1 MKRRILA
8 LTLAAAL
15 ALICAACTP
24 AGETP
29 EDTTPAETGN
39 TAPADHD
46 FSGVVL
52 DEYTETLTGFGGLPW
67 GYVLPQETADA
78 LATEQNET
86 IALTTVEEFAGLIFR
101 MERIF
106 SYTGSIPGLREGQRA
121 LTMGQYVETG
131 FLSPDDPEGGTATAV
146 AWFDQTL
153 AYLTELYGQP
163 DSYTLSGDDEELTA
177 PLTAEQY
184 TAEGVTACT
193 AAWTGLE
200 NGRVTLRL
208 ADSYGLSLTVTFAP
222 SAETLRNAG
231 QTADL
236 ALSGVDAPGLAADV
250 AGFEDALWGDSL
262 QSVLDG
268 KDWEHMELRGE
279 SAAFGGMPAEAY
291 YAFEDGALYAG
302 YYVLNAGQGG
312 GTALTQAV
320 VDYLTELYGPP
331 DDSQTP
337 GETNMI
343 AWSNAAGQPKA
354 GTSGPVVYTFDN
366 GDVHVCFYAA
376 GDRN

>member
-29 EDTTPAETGN
+29 ENTAPAETGN

-46 FSGVVL
+46 FSGAVL

-86 IALTTVEEFAGLIFR
+86 IALTTVEEFAGLTFR

-106 SYTGSIPGLREGQRA
+106 SYTGAIPGLGEGQRA
-121 LTMGQYVETG
+121 LTMGQYTMTG

-146 AWFDQTL
+146 EWFDQTL
-153 AYLTELYGQP
+153 AYLTGLYGQP
-163 DSYTLSGDDEELTA
+163 DSYTLSGDDEELAA

-200 NGRVTLRL
+200 NGQVTLRL

-222 SAETLRNAG
+222 GAEALRNAG

-236 ALSGVDAPGLAADV
+236 TLSGMDAPGLAADV

-262 QSVLDG
+262 QSVLNG
-268 KDWEHMELRGE
+268 ADWEHMELRGE

-291 YAFEDGALYAG
+291 YAFEDSALYAG
-302 YYVLNAGQGG
+302 YYVLNAGEGNES
-312 GTALTQAV
+312 ALTQAV

-331 DDSQTP
+331 DIPQTP

-343 AWSNAAGQPKA
+343 AWSDAAGQPKA

>member
-39 TAPADHD
+39 TAPTEYD
-46 FSGVVL
+46 FSGAVL
-52 DEYTETLTGFGGLPW
+52 DEYTETLTGFGGLPY

-86 IALTTVEEFAGLIFR
+86 ITLTTVEEFAGLTFR

-106 SYTGSIPGLREGQRA
+106 SYTGSIPGLGEGQRA
-121 LTMGQYVETG
+121 LTMGQYTMTG

-163 DSYTLSGDDEELTA
+163 DSYTLSGDDEELAA

-200 NGRVTLRL
+200 NGQVTLRL

-231 QTADL
+231 QTAGL
-236 ALSGVDAPGLAADV
+236 TLSGMDAPGLAADV
-250 AGFEDALWGDSL
+250 AGFEDALWGTVS
-262 QSVLDG
+262 SRC
-268 KDWEHMELRGE
+268 W
-279 SAAFGGMPAEAY
+279 
-291 YAFEDGALYAG
+291 
-302 YYVLNAGQGG
+302 
-312 GTALTQAV
+312 
-320 VDYLTELYGPP
+320 TERTG
-331 DDSQTP
+331 ST
-337 GETNMI
+337 
-343 AWSNAAGQPKA
+343 WS
-354 GTSGPVVYTFDN
+354 
-366 GDVHVCFYAA
+366 
-376 GDRN
+376 